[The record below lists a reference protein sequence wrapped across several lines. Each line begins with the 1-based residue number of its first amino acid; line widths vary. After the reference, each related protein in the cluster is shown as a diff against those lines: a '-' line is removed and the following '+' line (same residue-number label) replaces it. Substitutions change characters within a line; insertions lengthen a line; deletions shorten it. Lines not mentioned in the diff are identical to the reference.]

1 VADPQTPPTADT
13 PPIEL
18 HLEGV
23 VLTESSLATS
33 PMLPY
38 VRMVVNLI
46 EGVELSCGE
55 VLRLLRKTMRQH
67 SINARSRIDYILD
80 YVNEHPP

>member
-1 VADPQTPPTADT
+1 LQ
-13 PPIEL
+13 
-18 HLEGV
+18 LEGV

-38 VRMVVNLI
+38 VRMVVNLV

-55 VLRLLRKTMRQH
+55 VLHLLRRTMRQH
-67 SINARSRIDYILD
+67 SIQVRRRIDYILD

>member
-1 VADPQTPPTADT
+1 MLD
-13 PPIEL
+13 
-18 HLEGV
+18 
-23 VLTESSLATS
+23 ESSLATS

-67 SINARSRIDYILD
+67 SIQVRRRIDYILD
-80 YVNEHPP
+80 FVNEHPP